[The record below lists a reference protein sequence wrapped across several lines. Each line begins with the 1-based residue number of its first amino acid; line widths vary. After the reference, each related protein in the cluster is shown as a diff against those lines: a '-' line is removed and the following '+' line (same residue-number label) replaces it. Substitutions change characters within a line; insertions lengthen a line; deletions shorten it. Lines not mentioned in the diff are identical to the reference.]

1 MGVRSAKDAI
11 KEARLKAGLT
21 QEQLAE
27 GICSLQALSRIETG
41 VSGVSPTTFQS
52 LMERAGAPCERYPIF
67 ASREDFDCFYALKLA
82 RFHLDSWQLA
92 PAYEE
97 LQKAEDRNWAD
108 NRLYYQEW
116 LLLHCRLQ
124 FRSYQ
129 CNHQLNYN
137 TLLSALRITVPGIE
151 LSDFKKCFLT
161 QNEIQLLISIA
172 QEALYLGQT
181 DTCLQIHSQIE
192 TYLDGSK
199 FTDREK
205 NRMLAENAIVY
216 TKYLLAVGNY
226 RGALQTAN
234 TWRHQMVI
242 SMVEPLL
249 FELTFLT
256 GLCCHYLDDQNK
268 AHECIKAAFYSS
280 YAVKSCYANA
290 CREYLA
296 NSTDYQMTE
305 YMRSLSDLPM
315 EKYQMKQTRDVSG
328 FSNGIFNA
336 DSPDAYTLGLLIRD
350 FRLSQNLSQQILCQG
365 LCSKSTLS
373 KIENGTHQPDIA
385 LTECL
390 LQRLGISERLFTFWG
405 NEKEARLYELKFK
418 LIHPH
423 LLKKEIILK
432 YLSEMESLLDEKDT
446 IWHQTYLIFKAMNCS
461 SGQENTNAYLE
472 ALHCTLPDFD
482 IQQLHQYRLSWN
494 EITCLNNL
502 AREYRLTKSAHL
514 CSLYYVLLLEYAN
527 RINPDILL
535 HINLFVPTLY
545 SYCHCLYI
553 QKHYTEISNLPDRI
567 DSKHIW
573 YAPSFYGGYLFYY
586 SQALGECSRPEDASL
601 AGTLACNL
609 EVLTEYYENAAAL
622 KECLYEDFRI
632 SLKY

>member
-11 KEARLKAGLT
+11 REARLKAGLT

-41 VSGVSPTTFQS
+41 VSGVSPATFQA
-52 LMERAGAPCERYPIF
+52 LMERAGAPCERYPVF
-67 ASREDFDCFYALKLA
+67 ASRGDFDCFYALKLA
-82 RFHLDSWQLA
+82 RFHLDAWQLA

-97 LQKAEDRNWAD
+97 LQKAEDRSWAD

-129 CNHQLNYN
+129 CDHQLNYN
-137 TLLSALRITVPGIE
+137 TLLDALRITIPKIE
-151 LSDFKKCFLT
+151 LSDFKKCLLT
-161 QNEIQLLISIA
+161 QNEVQLLISIA

-192 TYLDGSK
+192 TYLDSSK

-205 NRMLAENAIVY
+205 NRMLAEDAIVY

-226 RGALQTAN
+226 REALQTADN
-234 TWRHQMVI
+234 WRHQMVV

-256 GLCCHYLDDQNK
+256 GLCCHHLGDQNK

-290 CREYLA
+290 CRNHLA
-296 NSTDYQMTE
+296 NSTDYQMND
-305 YMRSLSDLPM
+305 YMRSLPDIPM
-315 EKYQMKQTRDVSG
+315 ERYQTRQVMDMSG
-328 FSNGIFNA
+328 FSNGVFSA

-350 FRLSQNLSQQILCQG
+350 MRLSQNLSQQILCQG

-373 KIENGTHQPDIA
+373 KIENGTHQPDIS

-418 LIHPH
+418 LIHRH
-423 LLKKEIILK
+423 LLSDEEVMQ
-432 YLSEMESLLDEKDT
+432 YLSEMESLLDEKDLL
-446 IWHQTYLIFKAMNCS
+446 WHQTYLLLKVTACPSAQGDI
-461 SGQENTNAYLE
+461 NTYLE
-472 ALHCTLPDFD
+472 TLHCTLPDFD
-482 IQQLHQYRLSWN
+482 IHRLHQYRLSWC
-494 EITCLNNL
+494 EITCLNGL
-502 AREYRLTKSAHL
+502 AHEYRLTRDSHL
-514 CSLYYVLLLEYAN
+514 CSFFYAQLFEYAA
-527 RINPDILL
+527 RVHPDIQMYT
-535 HINLFVPTLY
+535 HTFSSSMYV
-545 SYCHCLYI
+545 YCHCLYA
-553 QKHYTEISNLPDRI
+553 QKHYEEIISLPERI
-567 DSKHIW
+567 DLTVMR
-573 YAPSFYGGYLFYY
+573 YAPHAYAGYLFYY
-586 SQALGECSRPEDASL
+586 SQALGECSILEEAHRT
-601 AGTLACNL
+601 GIFACGLN
-609 EVLTEYYENAAAL
+609 VITEYYKNADAL
-622 KECLYEDFRI
+622 KRYLYEDFSI
-632 SLKY
+632 LLDY